1 MRVLKLLG
9 VVLLIGLTVLSY
21 ADTLSFDFINWGDDV
36 RVYDNARAYEL
47 APHTIFW
54 YFTNAYAGAY
64 APLAFLSHALDIAL
78 WGLKSSGHHLTNL
91 LLHVSNAVLVFLL
104 CVHLMNALYRSSGAE
119 MIGVPFFAAALFAT
133 HPLAIPAVAWIAA
146 RGILLC
152 EFFVLLACLF
162 SLRSYIAQRRT
173 GRFSYAAIA
182 CFTLACL
189 ADAGALLL
197 PTVLVVIGR
206 LARGETYPRVQ
217 ELITNKLV
225 LFGVSL
231 LFLTASILASA
242 SHQSEEMWDVH
253 STLHRLA
260 LPFVQLF
267 RPILLFMNPSYISP
281 LTPVPS
287 NVFIGIGLVVFSAIT
302 VAVLHLAKRGVS
314 APAMVWVAYVAL
326 ALPRTFTVP
335 HGVHFAYLPLPLLT
349 ISLASI
355 GWFVHDRYVRG
366 SARFAVPIVA
376 AGLVLALALI
386 TSRQQTVWRNAA
398 SLWRHVIAIYP
409 TMPAAYNFLG
419 LALQTNGRISE
430 AKEAY
435 ARAIDLKPNLL
446 KLI

>member
-173 GRFSYAAIA
+173 GRFYAAIA

-281 LTPVPS
+281 LPPCRAMSLSESHSSSLARSRWLCSIWRSVEYPHPPWSGLRMLPLRCRGLLQSHMEFISLIYLSPSSRSRWQALAGLFTIDTFAGAHDSPSPSLLPVLSSPS
-287 NVFIGIGLVVFSAIT
+287 PSSHRDSKQCGGMLHLFGDTSSRSIRQCRRRTTFSASHCRPT
-302 VAVLHLAKRGVS
+302 AEFRRQKKHTLAQS
-314 APAMVWVAYVAL
+314 
-326 ALPRTFTVP
+326 T
-335 HGVHFAYLPLPLLT
+335 
-349 ISLASI
+349 
-355 GWFVHDRYVRG
+355 
-366 SARFAVPIVA
+366 
-376 AGLVLALALI
+376 
-386 TSRQQTVWRNAA
+386 
-398 SLWRHVIAIYP
+398 
-409 TMPAAYNFLG
+409 
-419 LALQTNGRISE
+419 
-430 AKEAY
+430 
-435 ARAIDLKPNLL
+435 
-446 KLI
+446 